1 MADLKPPSTE
11 RPIEDLTYEQA
22 RDELVTI
29 VSQLEAGQLPLED
42 SLRLWE
48 RGEALAAHCS
58 TWLDQAEA
66 RPSGNQ
72 RRYSRTDLERL
83 SVAMDL
89 AAQGH
94 TGHSLSTI
102 LQLTERQD
110 R

>member
-1 MADLKPPSTE
+1 MADLTPASTD

-66 RPSGNQ
+66 RLSGDTPGPTQ
-72 RRYSRTDLERL
+72 PRGPVEPEDDDES
-83 SVAMDL
+83 
-89 AAQGH
+89 
-94 TGHSLSTI
+94 
-102 LQLTERQD
+102 
-110 R
+110 